1 MFEWADRLKAEWEE
15 ERARKRRDRVS
26 KEIKMKGE
34 DWYAESEDEGE
45 KENMRAGGEEK
56 VVKKVKREDGRMKLG
71 NFKTLAELEY
81 DSKGEERV
89 DMDEEK

>member
-1 MFEWADRLKAEWEE
+1 LFERADRLKAEWEE
-15 ERARKRRDRVS
+15 ERARKRHDRES

-34 DWYAESEDEGE
+34 DWYAKREDESEKD
-45 KENMRAGGEEK
+45 NMRAGGEEK

-71 NFKTLAELEY
+71 NFKTLAELGY
-81 DSKGEERV
+81 DSKGEEGV